1 MSAKLLFLI
10 PLLPLFCGVANAL
23 FGMRL
28 PRRLAVALAVGGVAT
43 ATLLT
48 LLAWPLAD
56 GEGTRATLFT
66 WLASGA
72 VRVDFGIL
80 FDRLSAPMTLM
91 VTGVSTL
98 IHLYAAGYMKDEE
111 DYARFFALLNLFVFA
126 MLTIVLA
133 DNLLVLFLGWEGVGF
148 CSYALIGYWYRQEK
162 NADAGRKAFLV
173 TRVGDVFFG
182 IAILWL
188 AALFGT
194 LSVSAVN
201 AKAHLLGPAT
211 ATALTLLLLAG
222 ACGKSAQLPLMTW
235 LPDAMAG
242 PTPVSALIHAAT
254 MVTAG
259 VYLLCRLFPLVS
271 LSPAGMGAIAAVG
284 ALTALYAATCAL
296 AQREIKRVLAYST
309 MSQIGFMFLAVGAG
323 SVSGAMFHL
332 FTHAF
337 FKAALFMGAGCV
349 IHLAGEE
356 NDIFKMGG
364 MAGRSKP
371 VFWCFL
377 VAALCLAG
385 VPLTGGFF
393 SKDAILLAT
402 FAGEYPLYQL
412 LWGVG
417 LLTAFLTALYTFRL
431 LYLVFAGESRGH
443 AGHHHLPAAMVWT
456 LFPLAALGLFGGLL
470 DLPAF
475 VGGNEALTHLLGPL
489 AGEKPH
495 ASHALEWG
503 LAGASAL
510 AVLAGWL
517 LARSRYRVFPGERP
531 SPTAEFF
538 LQGWQADRLVERL
551 ILTPFRALAH
561 FFWHGTDRTAIDG
574 ILDGAGK
581 TCMAGGELIR
591 RLTTG
596 RVSTYLGAFAWGLLA
611 LLGWMLLTVVR

>member
-1 MSAKLLFLI
+1 MQ
-10 PLLPLFCGVANAL
+10 
-23 FGMRL
+23 
-28 PRRLAVALAVGGVAT
+28 
-43 ATLLT
+43 
-48 LLAWPLAD
+48 
-56 GEGTRATLFT
+56 
-66 WLASGA
+66 
-72 VRVDFGIL
+72 
-80 FDRLSAPMTLM
+80 
-91 VTGVSTL
+91 
-98 IHLYAAGYMKDEE
+98 DEE

-182 IAILWL
+182 IALLWL

-194 LSVSAVN
+194 LSVNAVN
-201 AKAHLLGPAT
+201 AGAHLLGPAT
-211 ATALTLLLLAG
+211 VTALSLLLLAG

-271 LSPAGMGAIAAVG
+271 LSPSGMGAIAAVG

-323 SVSGAMFHL
+323 SVSAAMFHL

-356 NDIFKMGG
+356 NDIFRMGG
-364 MAGRSKP
+364 MAGKSKP
-371 VFWCFL
+371 VFWSFL

-393 SKDAILLAT
+393 SKDAILLAA
-402 FAGEYPLYQL
+402 FAGASPLYQL
-412 LWGVG
+412 LWAVG
-417 LLTAFLTALYTFRL
+417 ILTALLTALYTFRL
-431 LYLVFAGESRGH
+431 LYLVFAGEARGH
-443 AGHHHLPAAMVWT
+443 AGHHSLPAAMVWT

-475 VGGNEALTHLLGPL
+475 VGGNEALTHRLGPL
-489 AGEKPH
+489 AGEKAH
-495 ASHALEWG
+495 VSHALEWG
-503 LAGASAL
+503 LAAASVL

-531 SPTAEFF
+531 SPTAEF
-538 LQGWQADRLVERL
+538 LLRGWQADRLVARL

-561 FFWHGTDRTAIDG
+561 FCWQGADRTAIDG

-581 TCMAGGELIR
+581 ACMAGGELIR

-596 RVSTYLGAFAWGLLA
+596 RLSTYLGAFAWGLLA
-611 LLGWMLLTVVR
+611 LLGWMLLTVVQ